1 MKKWSQSLAEQIQ
14 RNAVALISLAIA
26 VCSLSYNTW
35 RNETSEHQR
44 NLRHAAFEMVEH
56 LERFQSM
63 VSAMVYA
70 SPRRT
75 ELLFD
80 AWGEAKALETLA
92 TLMPAPASAASKELI
107 QVWDRHAH
115 VVSGDD
121 AAQARKS
128 DEAVAAAVEQA
139 RLALLEVILSLE

>member
-35 RNETSEHQR
+35 RNETSETQR
-44 NLRHAAFEMVEH
+44 NIRHAAFEMVDH

-63 VSAMVYA
+63 VNAMVYGR
-70 SPRRT
+70 PRRT
-75 ELLFD
+75 ELWVD

-92 TLMPAPASAASKELI
+92 TLMPAPTPETTAELI
-107 QVWDRHAH
+107 EVWADQVKVLRGEDLERAIE
-115 VVSGDD
+115 
-121 AAQARKS
+121 A
-128 DEAVAAAVEQA
+128 DEAIAVVVDQT
-139 RLALLEVILSLE
+139 RMTLREVILSLE